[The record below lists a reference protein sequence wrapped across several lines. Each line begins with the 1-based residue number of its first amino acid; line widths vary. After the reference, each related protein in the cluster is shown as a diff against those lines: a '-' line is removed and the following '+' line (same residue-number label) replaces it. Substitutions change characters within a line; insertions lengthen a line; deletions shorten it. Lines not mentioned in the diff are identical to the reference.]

1 MIPVGI
7 LVSYLV
13 AVVVL
18 VALPHNAGNLDW
30 RLILGIGALPAVLA
44 VALRAKMPESPRWLM
59 LHDRYAHTQKAFGQL
74 GMETTEHEIRSA
86 AEQLRSR
93 EEERQRQNPRKK
105 A

>member
-30 RLILGIGALPAVLA
+30 RLILGIGALPAGLA
-44 VALRAKMPESPRWLM
+44 VALRSKMPESPRWLM
-59 LHDRYAHTQKAFGQL
+59 LHDRYADTHKAFGHL
-74 GMETTEHEIRSA
+74 GLET
-86 AEQLRSR
+86 R
-93 EEERQRQNPRKK
+93 EEEIGSAAGQGEVSGEDVESK
-105 A
+105 